1 MDGALATT
9 DPLTEFVDDLP
20 QDKRNITPHQLLTHT
35 AGFIDQLGDDYDA
48 LAREEMLNAVAE
60 SQLRSTPGTE
70 HHYSNAG
77 YSVPA
82 AVIEKV
88 SDTGYEGHLAT
99 HLFAPAGMDHTG
111 CVLPEGTAHRS
122 PWSTT
127 RWGPWRAGPMSTV
140 GTGTA
145 LTGTCVATEGC
156 SPPRRTC
163 SAGAWGSKETTSCP
177 RKPNGSCSP
186 AMYRRRKAAPTTG
199 TAG

>member
-1 MDGALATT
+1 MDGGLATT

-111 CVLPEGTAHRS
+111 CVLPRGNRAQIAVEYDEVGALEGRPDEHRWDRDG
-122 PWSTT
+122 PYRNLRGNGGVLST
-127 RWGPWRAGPMSTV
+127 
-140 GTGTA
+140 
-145 LTGTCVATEGC
+145 
-156 SPPRRTC
+156 RRTC
-163 SAGAWGSKETTSCP
+163 SAGAWRSKETTSCP

-186 AMYRRRKAAPTTG
+186 DMYRRRKAAPTTG